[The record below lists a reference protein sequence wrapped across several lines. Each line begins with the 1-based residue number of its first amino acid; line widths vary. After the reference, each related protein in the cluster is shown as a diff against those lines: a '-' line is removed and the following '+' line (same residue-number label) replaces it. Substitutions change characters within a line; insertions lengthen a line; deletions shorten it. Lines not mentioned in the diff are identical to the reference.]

1 MARESTGPHGSPA
14 GDRPAGAGQQ
24 PPRSA
29 APDSAAADSAGDLTH
44 VDAHG
49 RARMVDVSTKRPVRR
64 TARARGKIYLA
75 AGTVERIRD
84 NQIEKGDVLT
94 VARIAGIT
102 GAKQTPGL
110 IPLCHSLA
118 LDHADVQLTLQ
129 DDGVAIEGTATC
141 TGPTGVEMEA
151 LTAVSIAA
159 LTVYDMCKAV
169 DKNMRIGDIELVE
182 KTKTEIDAD
191 GPRPAADPTPDP
203 PSGEET

>member
-1 MARESTGPHGSPA
+1 MSGTAGHPTGGP
-14 GDRPAGAGQQ
+14 
-24 PPRSA
+24 
-29 APDSAAADSAGDLTH
+29 DLTH

-49 RARMVDVSTKRPVRR
+49 KARMVDVSTKRPVRR
-64 TARARGKIYLA
+64 TARARGKIHLTA
-75 AGTVERIRD
+75 ETVARIRD

-102 GAKQTPGL
+102 GAKQTPQL

-129 DDGVAIEGTATC
+129 DDGVAIEGSATC

-169 DKNMRIGDIELVE
+169 DKSMRIGDIELVE
-182 KTKTEIDAD
+182 KTKSEISADA
-191 GPRPAADPTPDP
+191 PRQSAGPAADPSHP
-203 PSGEET
+203 EEGT